1 MLPFG
6 GGEFDRSEEQ
16 AVEECQRAEW
26 IDLRR
31 DGLTRFVWR
40 DRVRAIGLPV
50 GLALAALNTLAGG
63 THGGYALGAMLA
75 EDWLCVAI
83 AMALSHLSALLEW
96 SDRERVHQQR
106 YGRRDGPV

>member
-1 MLPFG
+1 
-6 GGEFDRSEEQ
+6 
-16 AVEECQRAEW
+16 
-26 IDLRR
+26 
-31 DGLTRFVWR
+31 
-40 DRVRAIGLPV
+40 
-50 GLALAALNTLAGG
+50 
-63 THGGYALGAMLA
+63 MLA